1 MDLHEQIT
9 LEDLPEKQREIAETV
24 GLRNYIELTR
34 RFGGDTPYIQKY
46 SELIKAPRNSEI
58 RRKFNGFNFEELA
71 HEYDLSE
78 RYIREL
84 VSGIVRNVRARPAE
98 GQLSFDEIPTN

>member
-1 MDLHEQIT
+1 MSLHEKIT
-9 LEDLPEKQREIAETV
+9 LADLPEKQREIAEIV
-24 GLRNYIELTR
+24 GIEKYIELTK

-46 SELIKAPRNSEI
+46 SELIKSPRNNEI
-58 RRKFNGFNFEELA
+58 RQRFNGFNFEELA

-84 VSGIVRNVRARPAE
+84 VSDITREVRARPME
-98 GQLSFDEIPTN
+98 GQISLFDSL